1 MAEQGYLMDT
11 NIAIGMVDGDP
22 SILNF
27 IKQAADDRQRI
38 YFSVVT
44 ECEFISELASEEEV
58 RHIPFLMSGRF
69 LEVTSRIARTAGNIR
84 REQREKGRR
93 LKTPDALI
101 LATAMEHGLSLV
113 SRDRDVWFAQDEYHV
128 NVLRV

>member
-44 ECEFISELASEEEV
+44 ECEFISGLASEEEV

-69 LEVTSRIARTAGNIR
+69 LEVTSRIA
-84 REQREKGRR
+84 
-93 LKTPDALI
+93 
-101 LATAMEHGLSLV
+101 
-113 SRDRDVWFAQDEYHV
+113 QDEYHV
-128 NVLRV
+128 KVLRV